1 MLRPLKAR
9 IARGFSFR
17 RPARRSTL
25 VSIAIAFLVAPPAC
39 LVSLAGCGRPFAEG
53 GSGEVTVITEW
64 RPDDPEALLLR
75 AILEREA
82 VRIEKEPAYSIR
94 FAAPRDARAY
104 RARNVLLIGAGPRE
118 RVPKP
123 ARRLDALR
131 PSGDEPFVFTT
142 DVWLRGQSAGLIWTE
157 RRTDWIPAVAAAQ
170 NRLFHALD
178 RATFATVRSRVRSLP
193 HDDRV
198 ERRLEESLG
207 VRLRVPRGY
216 RLTMKPG
223 ARAALLLEEG
233 PPARIL
239 RLAALPDTGASAD
252 LRGARDGLARLF
264 RPHERTLSLA
274 DPVLTP
280 SELRGSTRQI
290 HGRWEDE
297 RATAAGP
304 FRAYEVRRGTRRFL
318 VDLAVFAPG
327 RPKLPYLRELM
338 AIAETLEPSKE
349 ARSK

>member
-1 MLRPLKAR
+1 MLRPPQAR
-9 IARGFSFR
+9 IARGTSFR
-17 RPARRSTL
+17 RSAEPRAL
-25 VSIAIAFLVAPPAC
+25 VSIVLASLVAPLAC
-39 LVSLAGCGRPFAEG
+39 LPLIAGCGRPFAEG

-64 RPDDPEALLLR
+64 RSDAPEALLLR

-82 VRIEKEPAYSIR
+82 VRIERERAYSLR
-94 FAAPRDARAY
+94 FVTPRDARAY
-104 RARNVLLIGAGPRE
+104 RARNVLVIGAGPRG

-123 ARRLDALR
+123 ARRLEALR
-131 PSGDEPFVFTT
+131 TPGGDPFVFTT
-142 DVWLRGQSAGLIWTE
+142 DVWLRGQSAGLIWVDQ
-157 RRTDWIPAVAAAQ
+157 RADWIPAVAASQ

-178 RATFATVRSRVRSLP
+178 RAAFATVRSRVHSLP

-198 ERRLEESLG
+198 ERRLAESLG

-239 RLAALPDTGASAD
+239 RLATLRDSVSD
-252 LRGARDGLARLF
+252 LRLARADLARLF
-264 RPHERTLSLA
+264 RPHERTLLLA

-280 SELRGSTRQI
+280 GELKGSTRQL

-297 RATAAGP
+297 EATAAGP
-304 FRAYEVRRGTRRFL
+304 FRAYEVRRGAERFL

-327 RPKLPYLRELM
+327 RPKLPYLRELQ
-338 AIAETLEPSKE
+338 AIAETLEPAKA
-349 ARSK
+349 AR